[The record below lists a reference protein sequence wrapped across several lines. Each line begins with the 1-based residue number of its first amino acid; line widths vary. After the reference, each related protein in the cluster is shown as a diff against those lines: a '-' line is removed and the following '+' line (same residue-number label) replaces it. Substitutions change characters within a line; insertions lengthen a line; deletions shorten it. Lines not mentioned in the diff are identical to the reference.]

1 MYLERV
7 PAKTLIGG
15 NIVEKS
21 IDSYFDEFRKTF
33 FVFLV
38 QSYYFLF
45 LLGALMHIFFVV
57 SLLFFRFELPNHCI
71 IGTYESV
78 KSTIGRNLLVG

>member
-38 QSYYFLF
+38 QSYYFFIPFGSLNAYF
-45 LLGALMHIFFVV
+45 FCSEFAIF
-57 SLLFFRFELPNHCI
+57 
-71 IGTYESV
+71 
-78 KSTIGRNLLVG
+78 